1 MTDLAARL
9 ALKERLPRTW
19 PAFFER
25 HGNFTAI
32 QLATIPPLL
41 EGHNVIVCAPTA
53 SGKTEAAMA
62 PLVELHCRHAASG
75 RCWTGA
81 QPRPSSARRAHDSTG
96 LSILYLTPTRA
107 LVNDLS
113 ARLAHP
119 LQLLRLSI
127 GMRTRDLST
136 FDPAHPPNVLLT
148 TPESADSLLAGHARI
163 FANLRAIV
171 LDELHLLDRTPRGD
185 QVRVILSRL
194 RRIRDYARTCG
205 RRTLDRRRAD
215 PSFRGW
221 RRCIDRAPKRRSR
234 ACASTCPLSR
244 RRHRRGRRRR
254 WCAISKTP
262 TGSSSPC
269 WTWGRSIAC
278 CPRSCATAPPSSSLT
293 SRVS

>member
-1 MTDLAARL
+1 MTDLAARQ
-9 ALKERLPRTW
+9 ALFERLPRTW

-25 HGNFTAI
+25 HGNFTAV

-41 EGHNVIVCAPTA
+41 DGHNVIVCAPTA
-53 SGKTEAAMA
+53 SGKTEAALA
-62 PLVELHCRHAASG
+62 PLVERHCRHD
-75 RCWTGA
+75 
-81 QPRPSSARRAHDSTG
+81 SAG
-96 LSILYLTPTRA
+96 LSILYLTPTRV

-205 RRTLDRRRAD
+205 DAPDAALQYAALSATFAHPAAVAARYVPAARVIQVGGGRLIDAEQIRLSVDGAD
-215 PSFRGW
+215 AL
-221 RRCIDRAPKRRSR
+221 IA
-234 ACASTCPLSR
+234 
-244 RRHRRGRRRR
+244 HRNDAAGPVR
-254 WCAISKTP
+254 
-262 TGSSSPC
+262 
-269 WTWGRSIAC
+269 
-278 CPRSCATAPPSSSLT
+278 PPA
-293 SRVS
+293 R

>member
-53 SGKTEAAMA
+53 SGKTEAALA
-62 PLVELHCRHAASG
+62 PLVERHCH
-75 RCWTGA
+75 
-81 QPRPSSARRAHDSTG
+81 HDSAG

-205 RRTLDRRRAD
+205 DAPDAALQYAALSATFAHPAAVAARYFPAARVIQVGGGRLIDAEQIRLSVDGAD
-215 PSFRGW
+215 AL
-221 RRCIDRAPKRRSR
+221 IA
-234 ACASTCPLSR
+234 
-244 RRHRRGRRRR
+244 HRNDAAGPVR
-254 WCAISKTP
+254 
-262 TGSSSPC
+262 
-269 WTWGRSIAC
+269 
-278 CPRSCATAPPSSSLT
+278 PPA
-293 SRVS
+293 R